1 MRDPSI
7 HINPLTQSVRVA
19 GELIRYRPFHYWM
32 VNKPS
37 GVVTATRD
45 AVHRTVLDLLDERD
59 RTPNLFPAGR
69 LDIDTEG
76 FVLIT
81 DDGKLAHAL
90 LSPQRHVPKTYRVLV
105 EGRVTEED
113 AAAFARGVTLE
124 DGYTTLPSKLRIL
137 SSADVSEVELVLTEG
152 KFHQV
157 KRMFAAV
164 GKRVRYLK
172 RTAIG
177 DVQLDPSLAPGAYR
191 ELTEEEVTRLRA
203 SAGHSGMGPV

>member
-1 MRDPSI
+1 M
-7 HINPLTQSVRVA
+7 
-19 GELIRYRPFHYWM
+19 M
-32 VNKPS
+32 NKPS

-113 AAAFARGVTLE
+113 AAAFAKGVTLE
-124 DGYTTLPSKLRIL
+124 DGYTTLPSRLRIL

-152 KFHQV
+152 K
-157 KRMFAAV
+157 
-164 GKRVRYLK
+164 YLK

-191 ELTEEEVTRLRA
+191 ELTEEEVALLRA
-203 SAGHSGMGPV
+203 NAGHSGMGPV